1 MKAQIYLSRKQSGN
15 YIVSSYTNPAW
26 VVVEKCETPKQL
38 FEAVEKLRPISGFCK
53 IILSEY
59 SQAQL
64 KCSPVEFTRV
74 RALRAFGIAVTKV
87 NVSTYFPE
95 INFA

>member
-26 VVVEKCETPKQL
+26 VVVDKCETPKQL
-38 FEAVEKLRPISGFCK
+38 FEAIQKLRPISGFCK

-64 KCSPVEFTRV
+64 KCSPIEFTRE
-74 RALRAFGIAVTKV
+74 RALRAFGIATTRV

-95 INFA
+95 INL